1 MAEAAADFKY
11 FGVGPEGD
19 PLAASVVA
27 LHSGNRAQVDDGGA
41 VNLPKLLG
49 VKLRNQL
56 ADRRADK

>member
-1 MAEAAADFKY
+1 MAEAAANFKY
-11 FGVGPEGD
+11 FRVGLEGD

-27 LHSGNRAQVDDGGA
+27 LHGGNRTQVDDGGA

-49 VKLRNQL
+49 VELRNQL